1 LSLHFGKH
9 FPNPNGEQDAF
20 GKNKHRSQ
28 DLVLFKL
35 MKFIA
40 KAAIPDAEAIPELWE
55 RILCV
60 DCKMI
65 VFRKASRF
73 RFAPRTF
80 DFRLKSS
87 LVFLQKQIKGK
98 VSVLSFSKSQFSYG
112 FTVIQ
117 GKTD

>member
-1 LSLHFGKH
+1 
-9 FPNPNGEQDAF
+9 
-20 GKNKHRSQ
+20 
-28 DLVLFKL
+28 

-40 KAAIPDAEAIPELWE
+40 KAAIPDAEEAIPELWE

-73 RFAPRTF
+73 APRTF
-80 DFRLKSS
+80 DFRLEIFFCFPSK
-87 LVFLQKQIKGK
+87 KQIKGK

>member
-1 LSLHFGKH
+1 LVSKLPLVLTLRQALPEPKRR
-9 FPNPNGEQDAF
+9 EDAF

-28 DLVLFKL
+28 DSVLFKL

-55 RILCV
+55 RILCL

-80 DFRLKSS
+80 DFR
-87 LVFLQKQIKGK
+87 FEIFFWF
-98 VSVLSFSKSQFSYG
+98 SFKSKSKEKYLYFLLEKP
-112 FTVIQ
+112 V
-117 GKTD
+117 